1 MNDHARPARLAMI
14 RQRKPMLSQ
23 RACDW
28 LNNAAITFAALM
40 LILSAIG
47 AASTWDMH
55 NEPEA
60 SHGATKTLTD
70 W

>member
-1 MNDHARPARLAMI
+1 MNDHARPARLALI
-14 RQRKPMLSQ
+14 RQRKPIFSQ
-23 RACDW
+23 RTRDW

-40 LILSAIG
+40 LILSAVG

-55 NEPEA
+55 NEPEPQ
-60 SHGATKTLTD
+60 HGATKTLTD

>member
-1 MNDHARPARLAMI
+1 VNDHARPARLAMI
-14 RQRKPMLSQ
+14 RQRKPILSQ
-23 RACDW
+23 RARDW
-28 LNNAAITFAALM
+28 LHNAAVAGAALM

-60 SHGATKTLTD
+60 PHGETKTLTD

>member
-28 LNNAAITFAALM
+28 LHNAAVVGAALM

-60 SHGATKTLTD
+60 PHGEAKTLTD

>member
-28 LNNAAITFAALM
+28 LHSAAVVGAVLM

>member
-23 RACDW
+23 RTRDW
-28 LNNAAITFAALM
+28 LNNAAAVGVALM
-40 LILSAIG
+40 LILSSIG

-55 NEPEA
+55 NEPEPP
-60 SHGATKTLTD
+60 HGETKTLAD
-70 W
+70 L

>member
-1 MNDHARPARLAMI
+1 MNDHARPARLALI
-14 RQRKPMLSQ
+14 RQRKPILSQ
-23 RACDW
+23 RTRDW
-28 LNNAAITFAALM
+28 LHNAAVAGAALM

-55 NEPEA
+55 NEPEPPHA
-60 SHGATKTLTD
+60 RALTD

>member
-14 RQRKPMLSQ
+14 RQRKPIFSQ
-23 RACDW
+23 RTRDW

-40 LILSAIG
+40 LILSAVG

-55 NEPEA
+55 NEPEPQ
-60 SHGATKTLTD
+60 HYATKALTD
-70 W
+70 

>member
-28 LNNAAITFAALM
+28 LHNAAVAGAVLM
-40 LILSAIG
+40 LMLSAIG

-60 SHGATKTLTD
+60 SHARTLTD

>member
-14 RQRKPMLSQ
+14 RQRKPILSQ
-23 RACDW
+23 RTRDW
-28 LNNAAITFAALM
+28 LHNAALTFAALM

-47 AASTWDMH
+47 AASTWDTH
-55 NEPEA
+55 NEPEPPHA
-60 SHGATKTLTD
+60 KTLTD